1 MRQLIMLIAGLT
13 IVGGCQ
19 PQPVAGV
26 PAKVGNTGFVEPDVF
41 SQWPAVTAE
50 PVPVGSRLWIDC
62 MRPIETDKQQ
72 KIDKEKYGPHTGY
85 YIQVRV
91 NPMAVDNFRNGKP
104 LQPGSIVVKEKH
116 YSSRSEL
123 TAYALMIKREA
134 GYDVNNGD
142 WQYVFVEPGA
152 EPKVSEGKLANCIQC
167 HQGAKDTDYL
177 FKFYLSDSTK
187 KE

>member
-1 MRQLIMLIAGLT
+1 MRQLIILVAGLS
-13 IVGGCQ
+13 VVSGCQ
-19 PQPVAGV
+19 PQPTVIV
-26 PAKVGNTGFVEPDVF
+26 PTKVEGTGFVEPDVF
-41 SQWPAVTAE
+41 SQWPAVTTE
-50 PVPVGSRLWIDC
+50 PTAVGSFLWTSCEIV
-62 MRPIETDKQQ
+62 KQQ
-72 KIDKEKYGPHTGY
+72 KSDIEKYGPHAGY
-85 YIQVRV
+85 FIQVRV
-91 NPMAVDNFRNGKP
+91 NPMAVDNFRSGKP

-116 YSSRSEL
+116 YSSKSEM

-142 WQYVFVEPGA
+142 WQYVFVEAGA

-187 KE
+187 KK